1 MSARTSR
8 TRRHRQP
15 PRRAVPGTS
24 PGQLTP
30 PADALRPSVSLF
42 AYGPGDHLELAEA
55 DAEAVRGALARW
67 PVVWVNVDGLGDA
80 ELVGQFGALFG
91 LHRLALEDVVHI
103 HQRPKVEHYADHIY
117 IVLRLPDP
125 GAEGLESEQISL
137 FLGRNFVLTFQER
150 PGDAFAPVRE
160 RIRGGKG
167 RLRAAGPDYLAYAL
181 IDAGVD
187 SNFPVIEA
195 LGEQLED
202 MELEIVERPGRG
214 AVIALHA
221 IRRSLLN
228 VRRGIWPMR
237 EMLGA
242 LSRDADP
249 LVGDETRLY
258 LRDCYDHAVQII
270 DLLETYREIAASLL
284 EVYLSSVSNRM
295 NEIMKV
301 LTIISTIFIPLT
313 FAAGIWGMNFAP
325 DSSPWNMPELRWRF
339 GYPLALTVM
348 ASTAAVLLIWFR
360 RRGWLGG
367 GGAASR
373 ERGSAA
379 GDHSPK

>member
-1 MSARTSR
+1 MSGRTGR
-8 TRRHRQP
+8 TRRKRRAPH
-15 PRRAVPGTS
+15 RAVPGTA
-24 PGQLTP
+24 PGQITP
-30 PADALRPSVSLF
+30 PADALHPAVSLF
-42 AYGPGDHLELAEA
+42 AYGPDEHLELASA
-55 DAEAVRGALARW
+55 DPEAVREALARW
-67 PVVWVNVDGLGDA
+67 PVVWVNVDGLGDG
-80 ELVGQFGALFG
+80 ELVARFGALFG

-125 GAEGLESEQISL
+125 GDGGLESEQISL

-167 RLRAAGPDYLAYAL
+167 RLRSSGPDYLAYAL

-214 AVIALHA
+214 AVVALHA
-221 IRRSLLN
+221 IRRSLLTL
-228 VRRGIWPMR
+228 RRGIWPMR

-242 LSRDADP
+242 LSREADP

-313 FAAGIWGMNFAP
+313 FAAGVWGMNFAP
-325 DSSPWNMPELRWRF
+325 DSSPWNMPELRWRY
-339 GYPLALTVM
+339 GYPLALAAM
-348 ASTAAVLLIWFR
+348 AATATGLIIWFR

-367 GGAASR
+367 GEDKAGERASR
-373 ERGSAA
+373 NDSG
-379 GDHSPK
+379 GHK

>member
-8 TRRHRQP
+8 TRRRRQP
-15 PRRAVPGTS
+15 LRRAVPGTS

-30 PADALRPSVSLF
+30 PPDALHPIVSLF
-42 AYGPGDHLELAEA
+42 GYGPDEHLELADA
-55 DAEAVRGALARW
+55 DPEAVREALARW
-67 PVVWVNVDGLGDA
+67 PVVWVNVDGLGDPD
-80 ELVGQFGALFG
+80 LVARLGALFG
-91 LHRLALEDVVHI
+91 LHRLALEDVVHV
-103 HQRPKVEHYADHIY
+103 HQRPKVEHYTDHIY

-137 FLGRNFVLTFQER
+137 FLGHNFVLTFQER

-187 SNFPVIEA
+187 SNFPVLES

-202 MELEIVERPGRG
+202 MELEIVDRPGRG
-214 AVIALHA
+214 AVVALHA

-228 VRRGIWPMR
+228 LRRGIWPMR

-270 DLLETYREIAASLL
+270 DLLETYREIAAGLL
-284 EVYLSSVSNRM
+284 DVYLSSVSNRM

-301 LTIISTIFIPLT
+301 LTIISTLFIPLT
-313 FAAGIWGMNFAP
+313 FIVGIYGMNFHF
-325 DSSPWNMPELRWRF
+325 MPELQWRWS
-339 GYPLALTVM
+339 YPILWGIMLSVVVGM
-348 ASTAAVLLIWFR
+348 LYYFR
-360 RRGWLGG
+360 RKKWL
-367 GGAASR
+367 
-373 ERGSAA
+373 
-379 GDHSPK
+379 

>member
-1 MSARTSR
+1 MSPRRPR
-8 TRRHRQP
+8 TRRRPLP
-15 PRRAVPGTS
+15 PRRAAAGTP

-30 PADALRPSVSLF
+30 PPDALRPAVSLF
-42 AYGPGDHLELAEA
+42 AYGPDDFTELP
-55 DAEAVRGALARW
+55 DATPEAVQEALGRR
-67 PVVWVNVDGLGDA
+67 PVVWVNVDGLGDP
-80 ELVGQFGALFG
+80 ELVARFGALFG
-91 LHRLALEDVVHI
+91 LHRLALEDVVHT
-103 HQRPKVEHYADHIY
+103 HQRPKIEHYADHLY

-160 RIRGGKG
+160 RIRGGRG
-167 RLRAAGPDYLAYAL
+167 RLRSAGPDYLAYAL

-187 SNFPVIEA
+187 SNFPVIEQ
-195 LGEQLED
+195 LGERLED
-202 MELEIVERPGRG
+202 MELEIVDRPGRN

-228 VRRGIWPMR
+228 LRRGIWPMR

-242 LSRDADP
+242 LSRETGP

-270 DLLETYREIAASLL
+270 DLLETYREIAAGLL
-284 EVYLSSVSNRM
+284 DVYLSSVSNRM

-301 LTIISTIFIPLT
+301 LTIISTIFIPLS
-313 FAAGIWGMNFAP
+313 FVAGVWGMNFAP
-325 DSSPWNMPELRWRF
+325 DSSPWNMPELRWRY
-339 GYPLALTVM
+339 GYPLALGVM
-348 ASTAAVLLIWFR
+348 ATAASGLLIGFR

-367 GGAASR
+367 GGAPREQAS
-373 ERGSAA
+373 A
-379 GDHSPK
+379 HTTPKGG